1 MSLIHV
7 FPPEVLGEIFKCTMS
22 RPSSPLAVTHVSRR
36 WREVALTNSDLWRR
50 VEVSPKDIR
59 HPDLLYERLKRS
71 KGRTI
76 CLALDFDAFH
86 APFDRDALQ
95 TVMWIVRRHLGRCY
109 ELSVTTPWE
118 AWMDIVVVLLTE
130 VAYKNLIALDLRL
143 LEPAKGSS
151 YFREPY
157 PFYLPDEHKLQR
169 VSLDGMM
176 VKCRSLKYLTEI
188 RMMNEGAP
196 RLGFWLTHLTEKLSL
211 EDFLVP
217 ETFPSVPGGPIDPVF
232 SPITHLV
239 LNRLRATPLTGFA
252 NGERSCVPFFTGLQ
266 TPYLLTLEILDW
278 DVRGRAWSDFLAS
291 LPAAQDKYLHVT
303 RLRLR
308 EMHFYGLGYHQVAL
322 FLGSFPVL
330 ATLQIEECFPG
341 TWEIA
346 MDVLEV
352 DGKLCPAVTEIRL
365 HNALVLYRD
374 DPLPF
379 RNATMLG
386 SSGWA
391 A

>member
-1 MSLIHV
+1 
-7 FPPEVLGEIFKCTMS
+7 MS

-36 WREVALTNSDLWRR
+36 WREVALTNSGLWRR

-118 AWMDIVVVLLTE
+118 AWMDIVAVLLTE

-169 VSLDGMM
+169 VSLDGMK

-188 RMMNEGAP
+188 RMMNEGSTDVSAVTLNLM
-196 RLGFWLTHLTEKLSL
+196 RLRFHALHGLHPAGRDQVNAL
-211 EDFLVP
+211 
-217 ETFPSVPGGPIDPVF
+217 PIDAHLF
-232 SPITHLV
+232 ISPLF
-239 LNRLRATPLTGFA
+239 LRTQRPPLRNLA
-252 NGERSCVPFFTGLQ
+252 VV
-266 TPYLLTLEILDW
+266 PYLLGHAQLYDPSSTMRRQGLEPHRRRIYTGFMKWPGPPSSKCIDGSRSYRCVHCGFDLARCSHRVSCLNVFAGSQMTRCRSPRLSSNRLAAGAST
-278 DVRGRAWSDFLAS
+278 VRGSC
-291 LPAAQDKYLHVT
+291 Y
-303 RLRLR
+303 
-308 EMHFYGLGYHQVAL
+308 
-322 FLGSFPVL
+322 
-330 ATLQIEECFPG
+330 
-341 TWEIA
+341 
-346 MDVLEV
+346 
-352 DGKLCPAVTEIRL
+352 
-365 HNALVLYRD
+365 
-374 DPLPF
+374 
-379 RNATMLG
+379 
-386 SSGWA
+386 
-391 A
+391 